1 MAYDLGERTTLFAE
15 EIVKLCKIISK
26 TPVTVPIIS
35 QLVKSGTSM
44 GANYAE
50 ANGASSK
57 KDFHNKIHI
66 CKKEALETK
75 YWLRILGTASED
87 SVETCRKLW
96 KEAHE
101 LTLIFSKIAG
111 SSK

>member
-1 MAYDLGERTTLFAE
+1 MAYDLEERTAVFAE
-15 EIVKLCKIISK
+15 SIVELCKR
-26 TPVTVPIIS
+26 VTKNAVTLPIIN
-35 QLVKSGTSM
+35 QLLRSGTSM

-57 KDFHNKIHI
+57 RDFHNKIHI
-66 CKKEALETK
+66 CKKEAIETK
-75 YWLRILGTASED
+75 YWLRILGKADNDYLDE
-87 SVETCRKLW
+87 CRKLW
-96 KEAHE
+96 KESHE

>member
-1 MAYDLGERTTLFAE
+1 MAYDLEERTAKFAE
-15 EIVKLCKIISK
+15 EIVDLCKRIPKNI
-26 TPVTVPIIS
+26 VTIPLIS
-35 QLVKSGTSM
+35 QLVRSGTSM

-57 KDFHNKIHI
+57 RDFHNKIHI
-66 CKKEALETK
+66 CKKEAIETK
-75 YWLRILGTASED
+75 YWLRILGKAEESFLSE
-87 SVETCRKLW
+87 CRELW
-96 KEAHE
+96 KEVHE